1 MGGEQLVI
9 TLVPTWLKVAWTAM
23 VLVIVLVYWRHRG
36 PANFLW
42 FSDIAFLA
50 LVPGLWLESSFI
62 VSLVA
67 CMVLV
72 PETLWSV
79 SFFGRLLNL
88 PRVTGLADYMF
99 DQGIPLW
106 LRAVSLFHLPLLAAL
121 VWGPWRLGYDPG
133 VYPWAALIA
142 WVVLLLT
149 RWLTKPEP
157 NINHVYRFPFAAGA
171 KLTPVQH
178 MLVLLVAVPL
188 VLQLS
193 GHVLLLIMFGN
204 QAP

>member
-9 TLVPTWLKVAWTAM
+9 TLVPLWLKVAWTAM
-23 VLVIVLVYWRHRG
+23 VLAIVLIYWRHRG

-62 VSLVA
+62 VSLIA

-72 PETLWSV
+72 PEALWGL

-88 PRVTGLADYMF
+88 PRITGLADYMF

-106 LRAVSLFHLPLLAAL
+106 LRAVSLFHLPLLAVI
-121 VWGPWRLGYDPG
+121 VWGPWRLGYDPD

-149 RWLTKPEP
+149 RLLTKPEP

-188 VLQLS
+188 ALQLP
-193 GHVLLLIMFGN
+193 GHVLLWVMFGN
-204 QAP
+204 